1 MMMYSRMMCYCS
13 VLLILVAAPTVGAA
27 QATPVSTNNMIY
39 LNSPHTIDTANFGD
53 RGGSKGTSSGG
64 WSDFV
69 KQSRACRAFSLGAGS
84 TMSGRSAHYW
94 SKIGQGFRV
103 MQGSY
108 GSKSREATIKII
120 GNYSGRIRA
129 AAAASAH
136 VKIRV
141 VVTEDGT
148 QVAEKQI
155 LDRSDALSAWR
166 NISGGIGEEMSVT
179 LQDTHTYCVYL
190 HLETSAEASLIGSA
204 EVDFGK
210 GNFRVGYT
218 IIAINFLPAGKPAG
232 KIPTGKI
239 PTGRKDTKFK

>member
-1 MMMYSRMMCYCS
+1 MMMYSRMMCYCT

-27 QATPVSTNNMIY
+27 QATPVSTNNIIY
-39 LNSPHTIDTANFGD
+39 LNSPHTINTANFGD

-69 KQSRACRAFSLGAGS
+69 MQLRACRAFSLGAGS

-129 AAAASAH
+129 AALASAH

-141 VVTEDGT
+141 VVTDNGT

-155 LDRSDALSAWR
+155 LDRSGVGSAWQ
-166 NISGGIGEEMSVT
+166 NSSGGIGEEMNVT
-179 LQDTHTYCVYL
+179 LKDTHTYCVYL
-190 HLETSAEASLIGSA
+190 HLETSAQASLAGSA

-218 IIAINFLPAGKPAG
+218 SIAINFLPAAIPAG
-232 KIPTGKI
+232 KTPA
-239 PTGRKDTKFK
+239 GRKDTKFK